1 MNERTVQ
8 SASPQEKASVDT
20 ALPLV
25 RRPHS
30 ARERRARPRDRNNT
44 PVELGMDAP
53 LDHGGGEPSADRR
66 AVSLRW
72 LGASLLTAI
81 IGTVLIGTAIR
92 FSLENETAIVDQP
105 QVAQAPARSAEQGS
119 ASARKGDRLV
129 RTEATIGARHT
140 FRAPMTLRSLDREV
154 IKVRPFVRIST
165 SLATST
171 GVYATDIPPFNPLR
185 LFAEA
190 GTPQERYVDAAPEV
204 SDADVSVVKLDLATF
219 VFGADAAG
227 LNDAEVQAQL
237 EEERRL
243 APAPGRG
250 PSLPIPPQLMLS
262 RTLLQPA
269 PGVGEQARDLSPID
283 TPFSAI
289 EVRVVP
295 ENVTILPKNPATLQ
309 AGLPEEQQIQLK
321 KGETLDQALK
331 TNGASPEQ
339 IRSIV
344 AALGGRARVN
354 AIPEGQFVR
363 ITVAEPPYPTEK
375 PEERQV
381 VRVSLVG
388 ETAISAIAAVN
399 DRGTFVSV
407 APPVVET
414 ASASSDDDSEEDA
427 ASRGNARLYESL
439 YETAMKHE
447 LPRSTI
453 DELVRV
459 FSYDVD
465 FQRRVSPSDS
475 LEVFLAD
482 DDETGDRG
490 EVLFASLNVGGES
503 RRVFR
508 FVTPEDGL
516 VDYFDDEGKSLKKFL
531 LRKPITDGE
540 LRSGFGYRR
549 HPILGYSKMHTGV
562 DWSNRIGTPILASGN
577 GTIIKAEW
585 DGGYGRRVEV
595 QHANGYVTTYS
606 HMSGFARGIQPGTK
620 VRQGQVIGY
629 LGNTGLS
636 TGPHLHYEVM
646 VNGHFVNPMRIRVPR
661 GRELDGRLL
670 AEFRRQRDQVLSLM
684 ERSNLPRF
692 AQTDLR

>member
-1 MNERTVQ
+1 MNERF
-8 SASPQEKASVDT
+8 SPTADLQKAAPVET

-25 RRPHS
+25 RRPH
-30 ARERRARPRDRNNT
+30 AVRERRAHPRDRIGHG
-44 PVELGMDAP
+44 VELGMEPP
-53 LDHGGGEPSADRR
+53 LDQGGNAEPAADRR

-81 IGTVLIGTAIR
+81 IGTGLIGAAIR
-92 FSLENETAIVDQP
+92 FSIENETATVDQP
-105 QVAQAPARSAEQGS
+105 QVAQAPVRSTEQGS

-154 IKVRPFVRIST
+154 IKVRPFVRIAT
-165 SLATST
+165 SLATTT
-171 GVYATDIPPFNPLR
+171 GVYATEIPPFNPLR

-190 GTPQERYVDAAPEV
+190 GAPQERYVDAAPEV
-204 SDADVSVVKLDLATF
+204 SDADVSVVKLDLAGF
-219 VFGADAAG
+219 VFGADATG
-227 LNDAEVQAQL
+227 LNDAEVAAQL
-237 EEERRL
+237 EEERRA

-269 PGVGEQARDLSPID
+269 PGLGEQAGDLAPID

-295 ENVTILPKNPATLQ
+295 ENVTLLPKSPATLQ
-309 AGLPEEQQIQLK
+309 AGLPEDRQIQLK
-321 KGETLDQALK
+321 KGETLDQVLK
-331 TNGASPEQ
+331 AQGAGPEQ

-354 AIPEGQFVR
+354 ALPEGQVMR
-363 ITVAEPPYPTEK
+363 LTLAEPPFPTDR
-375 PEERQV
+375 PEERQI

-388 ETAISAIAAVN
+388 ETAITAIAAVN
-399 DRGTFVSV
+399 DRGAFVAV
-407 APPVVET
+407 DPPVVQT
-414 ASASSDDDSEEDA
+414 ASAPEEDTEEDPR
-427 ASRGNARLYESL
+427 SRGNARLYESL

-447 LPRSTI
+447 LPRATI

-465 FQRRVSPSDS
+465 FQRRVSPSDTF
-475 LEVFLAD
+475 EVFLAD
-482 DDETGDRG
+482 DDETGERG
-490 EVLFASLNVGGES
+490 EVLFAALNVGGET

-577 GTIIKAEW
+577 GTVIKAEW
-585 DGGYGRRVEV
+585 DSGYGRRIEL

-606 HMSGFARGIQPGTK
+606 HLSGFARGIQPGAK

-661 GRELDGRLL
+661 GRELDGRVL